1 MSFREPLHFK
11 PYLKPV
17 LWGGTRIAR
26 AKGVA
31 TAATDIGESWEVSV
45 IPGHVSV
52 VDRGEHSGENLTALV
67 ERYSESLLGSG
78 SIRRHGRCFP
88 LLIKFIEARDNLSLQ
103 VHPGDD
109 LAGVRHG
116 APGKSELW
124 HIIDAEPGSKI
135 YLGLRER
142 LDAAEY
148 ERRVADN
155 TFMEAVARYTPAPGD
170 NFLVPAGRVHAIG
183 AGVLLAE
190 IQQSSDITYR
200 IYDYDRRD
208 TDGNPRPLHIAEAR
222 DAIDFKVL
230 PDYRLHA
237 AGNILADYNCFE
249 VQRIAV
255 GTDAPTPFTPGRN
268 SFTVVMNVGGEIT
281 VDYDG
286 GSTALPFG
294 DTLLFPASLQPRAFR
309 GRGTVLT
316 AQA

>member
-1 MSFREPLHFK
+1 MSFREPLHFT

-17 LWGGTRIAR
+17 LWGGTRIADI
-26 AKGVA
+26 KGIA
-31 TAATDIGESWEVSV
+31 TEAANIGESWEVSV

-52 VDRGEHSGENLTALV
+52 VDRGEHSGETLSGLV
-67 ERYSESLLGSG
+67 ERYGDSLLGRG
-78 SIRRHGRCFP
+78 SIRRHGMRFP
-88 LLIKFIEARDNLSLQ
+88 LLIKFIEAHDNLSLQ

-124 HIIDAEPGSKI
+124 HIIDAEPGSRI
-135 YLGLRER
+135 YLGFRES
-142 LDAAEY
+142 LDSTGY

-155 TFMEAVARYTPAPGD
+155 TIMDAVARYTPSPGD

-183 AGVLLAE
+183 SGVLLAE

-200 IYDYDRRD
+200 IYDYGRRD
-208 TDGNPRPLHIAEAR
+208 SDGNPRTLHIAEAR
-222 DAIDFKVL
+222 EAIDFKVL
-230 PDYRLHA
+230 PDYRLHPC
-237 AGNILADYNCFE
+237 GNLLADYNCFE
-249 VQRIAV
+249 VLRISVA
-255 GTDAPTPFTPGRN
+255 DNHAAAFTPGRD

-281 VDYDG
+281 VDHEG

-294 DTLLFPASLQPRAFR
+294 DTLLFPASLPPRAFH